1 MSETLVAANGWG
13 IWQSPLPEAEG
24 RRLIPPAAA
33 RLAAHSWAECGLEPW
48 YARLGVRDEIQM
60 SVAALFTWMVTILAG
75 LILVVIWII
84 EYDPEFQ
91 TAAATRLPV
100 PVISAH
106 ALLGLG
112 GLMLWIGYLLENQRQ
127 LAWAT
132 VAALGTVAVL
142 GLIMAARWISVYRTV
157 VDPGPSLTRSTAV
170 PPERNFPLPVV
181 VVHGILA
188 VTTLVLVLFTAL
200 GVGPR

>member
-1 MSETLVAANGWG
+1 
-13 IWQSPLPEAEG
+13 
-24 RRLIPPAAA
+24 
-33 RLAAHSWAECGLEPW
+33 
-48 YARLGVRDEIQM
+48 M

-112 GLMLWIGYLLENQRQ
+112 GLMLWIGYLLQDQQQ

-132 VAALGTVAVL
+132 VAALGAVAVL
-142 GLIMAARWISVYRTV
+142 GLIMAARWIGVYRTV
-157 VDPGPSLTRSTAV
+157 VDPGPSLTRSTTV

>member
-1 MSETLVAANGWG
+1 
-13 IWQSPLPEAEG
+13 
-24 RRLIPPAAA
+24 
-33 RLAAHSWAECGLEPW
+33 
-48 YARLGVRDEIQM
+48 M
-60 SVAALFTWMVTILAG
+60 SVAALFTWLVTVLAG
-75 LILVVIWII
+75 LILLVIWII

-91 TAAATRLPV
+91 SATATRLPV

-112 GLMLWIGYLLENQRQ
+112 GLMLWIGYLLEDQAQ
-127 LAWAT
+127 LAWIT
-132 VAALGTVAVL
+132 VAALGTVASL
-142 GLIMAARWISVYRTV
+142 GLIMAARWIGVYRAV
-157 VDPGPSLTRSTAV
+157 VDPGPSLTRERAV

-181 VVHGILA
+181 VIHGILA